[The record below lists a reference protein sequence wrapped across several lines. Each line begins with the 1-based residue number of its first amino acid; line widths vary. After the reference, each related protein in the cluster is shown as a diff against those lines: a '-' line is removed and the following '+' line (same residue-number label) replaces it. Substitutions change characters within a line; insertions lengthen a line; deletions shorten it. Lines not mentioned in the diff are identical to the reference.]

1 MVSSSM
7 KRKCLPYRKPGQ
19 TRRTIQRSYN
29 TPSKPFQS
37 WSTIIT
43 SDSRMI
49 IRKQNTSKWFSHV
62 KLPPI
67 NRVVAEVFHSK
78 EKFANPTYSSRIT
91 LFVWHVCLIDT
102 SLATRHSSK
111 NRLIW
116 FCDSSFL
123 RNYSHLRIWKIK
135 LNLTMLKKIT
145 IWQSASMCWS
155 TIDPLIKNLV
165 GAYL

>member
-1 MVSSSM
+1 MVSSSL

-29 TPSKPFQS
+29 TPSEPFQS

-49 IRKQNTSKWFSHV
+49 LRKQNTGKWFSHV

-91 LFVWHVCLIDT
+91 LFVWLVCLIDT

-123 RNYSHLRIWKIK
+123 RNNSHLRIEKS
-135 LNLTMLKKIT
+135 N
-145 IWQSASMCWS
+145 
-155 TIDPLIKNLV
+155 
-165 GAYL
+165 